1 MDKRLILAVAGS
13 GKTYHIVE
21 QLDETKRVLLITYT
35 TSNTENLRNAIIAK
49 FGYLPNNIKIKSYFT
64 FLYSFC
70 FKPFLANDLNSK
82 GIFWK
87 YPPAFTRNLKR
98 SDDKF
103 YLLKEK
109 WLYHNRIAML
119 IIVKNILSNVNER
132 LEKYYDCLYID
143 EIQDFGGYDFNL
155 LSEISKSKIDILFV
169 GDFFQHTFTTSN
181 DGNININLYKNQI
194 GYLQKFKNL
203 NFTIDNS
210 TLVNSR
216 RCSKTICNFIREKI
230 GIEIYSHKNNITKYE
245 LITDELEADRIFN
258 DNKIMKLFLTE
269 HYNFG
274 CHSDNWGSCKGLEFE
289 DVCVVINDETFKL
302 YNNNKLTDLKPTT
315 KNKFYVAC
323 SRTKNNLYFVP
334 MKFYKKYKK
343 TTPNSGLAKVAV

>member
-1 MDKRLILAVAGS
+1 MDKRVILAVAGS

-21 QLDETKRVLLITYT
+21 QLDENKRVLLITYT
-35 TSNTENLRNAIIAK
+35 TSNTENLRNSIIAK

-70 FKPFLANDLNSK
+70 FKPFLADDLNSK

-87 YPPAFTRNLKR
+87 YPPEFTRNLKR

-109 WLYHNRIAML
+109 WLYHNRIAKL
-119 IIVKNILSNVNER
+119 VIEKNILTNVNQR

-143 EIQDFGGYDFNL
+143 EVQDFGGQDFNL
-155 LSEISKSKIDILFV
+155 LSELSKSKINVLVV

-181 DGNININLYKNQI
+181 DGNTNINLYKNPAD
-194 GYLQKFKNL
+194 YLQKFKNL
-203 NFTIDNS
+203 NFTIDDL

-216 RCSKTICNFIREKI
+216 RCSKTICDFIRERI
-230 GIEIYSHKNNITKYE
+230 GIEIYSHENRETEYQ
-245 LITDELEADRIFN
+245 LITDEIEADKIFQN
-258 DNKIMKLFLTE
+258 NKIVKLFLQE
-269 HYNFG
+269 HYNYD
-274 CHSDNWGSCKGLEFE
+274 CNSDNWGSCKGLEFE
-289 DVCVVINDETFKL
+289 NVCVVINDETLKH
-302 YNNNKLTDLKPTT
+302 YNKNTLTNLNPTT

-334 MKFYKKYKK
+334 MTMYKKHKK
-343 TTPNSGLAKVAV
+343 LRPVE